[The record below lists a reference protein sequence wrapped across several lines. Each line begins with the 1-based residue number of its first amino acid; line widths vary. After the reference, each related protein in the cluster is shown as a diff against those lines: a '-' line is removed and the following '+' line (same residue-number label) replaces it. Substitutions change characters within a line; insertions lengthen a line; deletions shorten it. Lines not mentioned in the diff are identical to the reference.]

1 MGLEKRGT
9 VQTNATTF
17 NNVGSMRHTQA
28 VDSIIRRKKGENS
41 NDAEFFPAF
50 DCLTVA

>member
-17 NNVGSMRHTQA
+17 YNVGSMRHIQA
-28 VDSIIRRKKGENS
+28 MDSIIRRKKGKKS
-41 NDAEFFPAF
+41 NDAEFLP
-50 DCLTVA
+50 LSTV